1 MVMKVRWL
9 YSAKDA
15 CVVTGINFLKKLSAD
30 IILFIILGISIEK
43 Y

>member
-1 MVMKVRWL
+1 MVTKVRWL
-9 YSAKDA
+9 YSANA
-15 CVVTGINFLKKLSAD
+15 VCVETGINFLKKLSAD